1 MYFAVGYE
9 YTESSKR
16 GKNFSQDFF
25 IISLNAKFTAEL
37 YFSLSKRFLENTRV
51 ERLTKA
57 LFGGNFLCYCK
68 KKNRLNLLMVY
79 TLMDNKHRHTMRAEP
94 MTFCSAMW

>member
-9 YTESSKR
+9 CTESSKR

-25 IISLNAKFTAEL
+25 IISLSAKFAAEL
-37 YFSLSKRFLENTRV
+37 YFSLSTRFLENTHI

-68 KKNRLNLLMVY
+68 NKS
-79 TLMDNKHRHTMRAEP
+79 TLSFDGLH
-94 MTFCSAMW
+94 SYG